1 MKSRSG
7 ILAALAL
14 LLVGIGVA
22 SCLTTP
28 PITLI
33 ERVIEA
39 RGIGDIIEDNRIVLD
54 VNGIMADIQSLKAS
68 TEIYEQRLLITGL
81 FDDKATHDRFRKRVG
96 AVKGIKKL
104 YWHAAHMSEAEQ
116 ERRKDRLLG
125 WTDALA
131 LNVKIGAQLLATRG
145 VGSVNFRSAVDSFGT
160 VYLLGRARSREEL
173 KKALAVVRGTEGAKR
188 VVNYV
193 EVRP

>member
-7 ILAALAL
+7 ILMALVVSLAGIAA
-14 LLVGIGVA
+14 A
-22 SCLTTP
+22 SCLATP

-33 ERVIEA
+33 ERIIEA
-39 RGIGDIIEDNRIVLD
+39 RGTADIIEDNRIVIEI
-54 VNGIMADIQSLKAS
+54 NGIMADLRSAKAS

-81 FDDKATHDRFRKRVG
+81 FEDRATYDQFRKRVG
-96 AVKGIKKL
+96 AVEGIKKL
-104 YWHAAHMSEAEQ
+104 YWHAAYMSEAEQ

-131 LNVKIGAQLLATRG
+131 LDIKVDAQLLATSG
-145 VGSVNFRSAVDSFGT
+145 VASVNFRSAVDTFGT
-160 VYLLGRARSREEL
+160 VYLLGRAKSREEL
-173 KKALAVVRGTEGAKR
+173 NKALAVARGTEGAKR
-188 VVNYV
+188 VVSYV